1 MHRRTHH
8 EEKPFRQIDGLQRFT
23 NTFRESIVPEDKKR
37 HIGAEFQRQILQRF
51 SRQIHAPQ
59 AIQGEQRGRGV
70 RAAAAKTGAHGQ
82 YFINF
87 YVYAKGAARCRLQQT
102 RSTYN
107 KVMRFRHA
115 RHIGFTCDDAVVA
128 TGEVQQ
134 VAPVEQLEHRL
145 QRVIAIWPTA
155 RNVQKQ
161 IELGRREAIAQGR
174 IGQRAR

>member
-1 MHRRTHH
+1 
-8 EEKPFRQIDGLQRFT
+8 L
-23 NTFRESIVPEDKKR
+23 
-37 HIGAEFQRQILQRF
+37 
-51 SRQIHAPQ
+51 
-59 AIQGEQRGRGV
+59 
-70 RAAAAKTGAHGQ
+70 
-82 YFINF
+82 
-87 YVYAKGAARCRLQQT
+87 
-102 RSTYN
+102 
-107 KVMRFRHA
+107 
-115 RHIGFTCDDAVVA
+115 TCDDAVVA